1 MTRRQLPLWQL
12 RKTWCS
18 HAADMPEIHL
28 FGKWSCE
35 DVQVHDISLQDYI
48 AVKERHTRY
57 MPHSAGRYD
66 AKWFPEVPSM
76 PNQGMPKQ
84 NLCRRPYTSSGRV
97 SELEQSLGEGIGVQ
111 VATR

>member
-1 MTRRQLPLWQL
+1 
-12 RKTWCS
+12 
-18 HAADMPEIHL
+18 MPEIHL

-66 AKWFPEVPSM
+66 TKWFPEVPS
-76 PNQGMPKQ
+76 
-84 NLCRRPYTSSGRV
+84 TSGD
-97 SELEQSLGEGIGVQ
+97 
-111 VATR
+111 A